1 MAADDP
7 LPPSPARDREA
18 LVALVNRHRPLMLR
32 TARRYLRQRHVLKG
46 LCDEEDAVE
55 GALAVLWADVE
66 SGKPLG
72 IDRPSGLW
80 RVFTR
85 ALANWI
91 SAASQREAARKRGGS
106 GIACAG
112 GAAGATSNVS
122 ATSPD
127 ELDLLE
133 STAPQPETTV
143 MEAELVERLLGLLDS
158 EQRAVVRLRVEGLS
172 VPKSHRR
179 WGCRIGQSSES
190 CRRSGMSGEPPP
202 CWISLERKSQAHSAS
217 PGTRPRTGGSD
228 ANRRSDLVAA
238 LSRPRGL
245 DPATV
250 PHHSSMRS
258 MSPERMLWCKL
269 RNFRETSRS
278 CGPVRALFSLIY
290 IEGAT
295 LFLDPSQTLARMA
308 SGVKDRARDEPGRHR
323 LIT

>member
-172 VPKSHRR
+172 VPEVASSLGLSHRTVK
-179 WGCRIGQSSES
+179 RILSKI
-190 CRRSGMSGEPPP
+190 RDVWRT
-202 CWISLERKSQAHSAS
+202 SA
-217 PGTRPRTGGSD
+217 
-228 ANRRSDLVAA
+228 L
-238 LSRPRGL
+238 L
-245 DPATV
+245 D
-250 PHHSSMRS
+250 
-258 MSPERMLWCKL
+258 
-269 RNFRETSRS
+269 
-278 CGPVRALFSLIY
+278 
-290 IEGAT
+290 
-295 LFLDPSQTLARMA
+295 
-308 SGVKDRARDEPGRHR
+308 
-323 LIT
+323 